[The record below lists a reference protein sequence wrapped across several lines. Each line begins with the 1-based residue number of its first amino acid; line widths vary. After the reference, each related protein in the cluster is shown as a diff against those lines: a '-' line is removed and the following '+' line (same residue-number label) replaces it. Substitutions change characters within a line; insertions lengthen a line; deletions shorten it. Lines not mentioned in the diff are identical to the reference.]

1 MQKLRIVFIGTPEFA
16 VCSLEAMLKAGFNIV
31 AVITAPDKPA
41 GRNMQL
47 QASAVKKCAL
57 EHHLPVLQP
66 SNLKDPSF
74 LEILRSYRADLQV
87 VIAFRMM
94 PEVVWNMPPLG
105 TMNLHASL
113 LPDYRGAAPINHA
126 IIQGEKI
133 TGVSTFL
140 LQHEIDT
147 GDLLLQVEIEITDE
161 DDAGSLHD
169 KLMKLGAELVV
180 KSVKLIETGHYTP
193 IPQLVKE
200 PVKLAP
206 KISKEFC
213 EIDWNKRATEV
224 RNHIR
229 GLSPYP
235 AARCRFQGKVLKV
248 FGCNILSSHHLAA
261 GQFEIDG
268 KKSLKVGTLDW
279 DLSLSEVQLEG
290 RKRMPIEDFLRGLG
304 SN

>member
-47 QASAVKKCAL
+47 QASAVKKYAL

-66 SNLKDPSF
+66 TNLKDPSF

-140 LQHEIDT
+140 LKHEIDT
-147 GDLLLQVEIEITDE
+147 GDLLLQEEIDITDE

-180 KSVKLIETGHYTP
+180 KSVRLIETGHYTP

-213 EIDWNKRATEV
+213 EIDWARNAEQV

-235 AARCRFQGKVLKV
+235 AARFNFAGKILKV
-248 FGCNILSSHHLAA
+248 FACRILDSHNLQP
-261 GQFEIDG
+261 GEIQIEG
-268 KKSLKVGTLDW
+268 KKTLKIGTSDKDILLLD
-279 DLSLSEVQLEG
+279 VQMEG
-290 RKRMPIEDFLRGLG
+290 RKRMLIEDFLRGR
-304 SN
+304 